1 MKKMYKKVTAFI
13 LAIAMI
19 VAYIQIKAYA
29 FDNNV
34 SEITRNQVMSDA
46 TIQSGLGAA
55 KNYGLFSLDAKSY
68 NDLECS
74 VAAKYADLGADYNFS
89 GNNTK
94 VYKNQLT
101 VSKSFMINNQPQANK
116 NVTLRLYRMDSSQSV
131 LIDEMT
137 QTTNSNGKA
146 TFVFDGMKDSSSNK
160 VSCDAKEDFNF
171 DYKKLKKNI
180 IKIKK
185 VDNEVINKVSYKK
198 YTVSMKKSDA
208 YNLIYDKDVMDEKNL
223 SGTVDVQIL
232 VDKST
237 NFIYEI
243 DYVIDNLNSDSN
255 NKIKYSVQINN
266 FDFNNNNE
274 INLPF

>member
-1 MKKMYKKVTAFI
+1 MKEKVKIVVVLVVILFIFLGIFFIGKKVS
-13 LAIAMI
+13 L
-19 VAYIQIKAYA
+19 
-29 FDNNV
+29 NNYLNKTEKY
-34 SEITRNQVMSDA
+34 SNKINYTTGITLN
-46 TIQSGLGAA
+46 IE
-55 KNYGLFSLDAKSY
+55 SLDKQSKIEYTIARTKDIKNIIIS
-68 NDLECS
+68 
-74 VAAKYADLGADYNFS
+74 KYDDEE
-89 GNNTK
+89 
-94 VYKNQLT
+94 LT
-101 VSKSFMINNQPQANK
+101 SSINK
-116 NVTLRLYRMDSSQSV
+116 YLVK
-131 LIDEMT
+131 E
-137 QTTNSNGKA
+137 NGK
-146 TFVFDGMKDSSSNK
+146 TKCYTKDSSSNK
-160 VSCDAKEDFNF
+160 VSCDAKEDFNV

-208 YNLIYDKDVMDEKNL
+208 YNLIYDKDIMNEKNL

>member
-1 MKKMYKKVTAFI
+1 MKEKVKIVVVLVVILFIFLGIFFMGKKVS
-13 LAIAMI
+13 L
-19 VAYIQIKAYA
+19 
-29 FDNNV
+29 NNYLNKTNKY
-34 SEITRNQVMSDA
+34 SNKINYTTGITLN
-46 TIQSGLGAA
+46 IE
-55 KNYGLFSLDAKSY
+55 SLDKQSKIEYTIARTKDIKNIIIS
-68 NDLECS
+68 
-74 VAAKYADLGADYNFS
+74 KYDDEE
-89 GNNTK
+89 
-94 VYKNQLT
+94 LT
-101 VSKSFMINNQPQANK
+101 SSINK
-116 NVTLRLYRMDSSQSV
+116 YLVK
-131 LIDEMT
+131 E
-137 QTTNSNGKA
+137 NGK
-146 TFVFDGMKDSSSNK
+146 TKCYTKDSSSNK
-160 VSCDAKEDFNF
+160 VSCDAKEDFKI

-198 YTVSMKKSDA
+198 YTVSMKKSDV

-223 SGTVDVQIL
+223 SGTLDVQIL

>member
-1 MKKMYKKVTAFI
+1 MKEKVKIVVVLVVILFIFLGIFFMSKKVSLNNYLNKTNKYSNKI
-13 LAIAMI
+13 N
-19 VAYIQIKAYA
+19 YA
-29 FDNNV
+29 TG
-34 SEITRNQVMSDA
+34 ITLN
-46 TIQSGLGAA
+46 IE
-55 KNYGLFSLDAKSY
+55 SLDKQSKIEYTIARTKDIKNIIIS
-68 NDLECS
+68 
-74 VAAKYADLGADYNFS
+74 KYDDEE
-89 GNNTK
+89 
-94 VYKNQLT
+94 LT
-101 VSKSFMINNQPQANK
+101 SSINK
-116 NVTLRLYRMDSSQSV
+116 YLVK
-131 LIDEMT
+131 E
-137 QTTNSNGKA
+137 NGK
-146 TFVFDGMKDSSSNK
+146 TKCYTKDSSSNK
-160 VSCDAKEDFNF
+160 VSCDAKEDFKI

-223 SGTVDVQIL
+223 SGTLDVQIL

>member
-1 MKKMYKKVTAFI
+1 MKEKVKIVVVLVVILFIFLGIFFMGKKVS
-13 LAIAMI
+13 L
-19 VAYIQIKAYA
+19 
-29 FDNNV
+29 NNYLNKTEKY
-34 SEITRNQVMSDA
+34 SNKINYTTGITLN
-46 TIQSGLGAA
+46 IE
-55 KNYGLFSLDAKSY
+55 SLDKQSKIEYTIARTKDIKNIIIS
-68 NDLECS
+68 
-74 VAAKYADLGADYNFS
+74 KYDDEE
-89 GNNTK
+89 
-94 VYKNQLT
+94 LT
-101 VSKSFMINNQPQANK
+101 SSINK
-116 NVTLRLYRMDSSQSV
+116 YLVK
-131 LIDEMT
+131 E
-137 QTTNSNGKA
+137 NGK
-146 TFVFDGMKDSSSNK
+146 TKCYTKDSSSNK
-160 VSCDAKEDFNF
+160 VSCDAKEDFKI

-198 YTVSMKKSDA
+198 YTVSMKKSNA

>member
-1 MKKMYKKVTAFI
+1 MKEKVKIVVVLVIILFIFLGIFFMGKKVSLNNYLNKTNKYSNKI
-13 LAIAMI
+13 N
-19 VAYIQIKAYA
+19 YA
-29 FDNNV
+29 TG
-34 SEITRNQVMSDA
+34 ITLN
-46 TIQSGLGAA
+46 IE
-55 KNYGLFSLDAKSY
+55 SLDKQSKIEYTIARTKDIKNIIIS
-68 NDLECS
+68 
-74 VAAKYADLGADYNFS
+74 KYDDEE
-89 GNNTK
+89 
-94 VYKNQLT
+94 LT
-101 VSKSFMINNQPQANK
+101 SSINK
-116 NVTLRLYRMDSSQSV
+116 YLVK
-131 LIDEMT
+131 E
-137 QTTNSNGKA
+137 NGK
-146 TFVFDGMKDSSSNK
+146 TKCYTKDSSSNK
-160 VSCDAKEDFNF
+160 VSCDAKEDFKI

-223 SGTVDVQIL
+223 SGTLDVQIL

>member
-1 MKKMYKKVTAFI
+1 MKEKVKIVVVLVVILFIFLGIFFMGKKVSLNNYLNKTNKYSNKI
-13 LAIAMI
+13 N
-19 VAYIQIKAYA
+19 YA
-29 FDNNV
+29 TG
-34 SEITRNQVMSDA
+34 ITLN
-46 TIQSGLGAA
+46 IE
-55 KNYGLFSLDAKSY
+55 SLDKQSKIEYTIARTKDIKNIIIS
-68 NDLECS
+68 
-74 VAAKYADLGADYNFS
+74 KYDDEE
-89 GNNTK
+89 
-94 VYKNQLT
+94 LT
-101 VSKSFMINNQPQANK
+101 SSINK
-116 NVTLRLYRMDSSQSV
+116 YLVK
-131 LIDEMT
+131 E
-137 QTTNSNGKA
+137 NGK
-146 TFVFDGMKDSSSNK
+146 TKCYTKDSSSNK
-160 VSCDAKEDFNF
+160 VSCDAKEDFKI

-223 SGTVDVQIL
+223 SGTLDVQIL

>member
-1 MKKMYKKVTAFI
+1 MKEKVKIVVVLVVILFIFLGIFFMGKKVS
-13 LAIAMI
+13 L
-19 VAYIQIKAYA
+19 
-29 FDNNV
+29 NNYLNKTNKY
-34 SEITRNQVMSDA
+34 SNKINYTTGITLN
-46 TIQSGLGAA
+46 IE
-55 KNYGLFSLDAKSY
+55 SLDKQSKIEYTIARTKDIKNIIIS
-68 NDLECS
+68 
-74 VAAKYADLGADYNFS
+74 KYDDEE
-89 GNNTK
+89 
-94 VYKNQLT
+94 LT
-101 VSKSFMINNQPQANK
+101 SSINK
-116 NVTLRLYRMDSSQSV
+116 YLVK
-131 LIDEMT
+131 E
-137 QTTNSNGKA
+137 NGK
-146 TFVFDGMKDSSSNK
+146 TKCYTKDSSSNK
-160 VSCDAKEDFNF
+160 VSCDAKEDFKI

-208 YNLIYDKDVMDEKNL
+208 YNLIYDKDVMDKKNL

>member
-1 MKKMYKKVTAFI
+1 MKEKVKIVVVLVVILFIFLGIFFMGKKVS
-13 LAIAMI
+13 L
-19 VAYIQIKAYA
+19 
-29 FDNNV
+29 NNYLNKTNKY
-34 SEITRNQVMSDA
+34 SNKINYTTGITLN
-46 TIQSGLGAA
+46 IE
-55 KNYGLFSLDAKSY
+55 SLDKQSKIEYTIARTKDIKNIIIS
-68 NDLECS
+68 
-74 VAAKYADLGADYNFS
+74 KYDDEE
-89 GNNTK
+89 
-94 VYKNQLT
+94 LT
-101 VSKSFMINNQPQANK
+101 SSINK
-116 NVTLRLYRMDSSQSV
+116 YLVK
-131 LIDEMT
+131 E
-137 QTTNSNGKA
+137 NGK
-146 TFVFDGMKDSSSNK
+146 TKCYTKDSSSNK
-160 VSCDAKEDFNF
+160 VSCDAKEDFKI

-223 SGTVDVQIL
+223 SGTADVQIL

>member
-1 MKKMYKKVTAFI
+1 MKEKVKIVVVLVVILFIFLGIFFMGKKVS
-13 LAIAMI
+13 L
-19 VAYIQIKAYA
+19 
-29 FDNNV
+29 NNYLNKTNKY
-34 SEITRNQVMSDA
+34 SNKINYTTGITLN
-46 TIQSGLGAA
+46 IE
-55 KNYGLFSLDAKSY
+55 SLDKQSKIEYTIARTKDIKNIIIS
-68 NDLECS
+68 
-74 VAAKYADLGADYNFS
+74 KYDDEE
-89 GNNTK
+89 
-94 VYKNQLT
+94 LT
-101 VSKSFMINNQPQANK
+101 SSINK
-116 NVTLRLYRMDSSQSV
+116 YLVK
-131 LIDEMT
+131 E
-137 QTTNSNGKA
+137 NGK
-146 TFVFDGMKDSSSNK
+146 TKCYTKDSSSNK
-160 VSCDAKEDFNF
+160 VSCDAKEDFKI

-232 VDKST
+232 VDNSA

-255 NKIKYSVQINN
+255 NNIKYSVQVNN

>member
-1 MKKMYKKVTAFI
+1 MKEKVKIVVVLVVILFIFLGIFFMGKKVS
-13 LAIAMI
+13 L
-19 VAYIQIKAYA
+19 
-29 FDNNV
+29 NNYLNKTNKY
-34 SEITRNQVMSDA
+34 SNKINYTTGITLNIESLDKQSKIEYTITRTKD
-46 TIQSGLGAA
+46 I
-55 KNYGLFSLDAKSY
+55 KNIIIS
-68 NDLECS
+68 
-74 VAAKYADLGADYNFS
+74 KYDDEE
-89 GNNTK
+89 
-94 VYKNQLT
+94 LT
-101 VSKSFMINNQPQANK
+101 SSINK
-116 NVTLRLYRMDSSQSV
+116 YLVK
-131 LIDEMT
+131 E
-137 QTTNSNGKA
+137 NGK
-146 TFVFDGMKDSSSNK
+146 TKCYTKDSSSNK
-160 VSCDAKEDFNF
+160 VSCDAKEDFNV

-223 SGTVDVQIL
+223 SGTLDVQIL

>member
-1 MKKMYKKVTAFI
+1 MKEKVKIVVVLVVILFIFLGIFFVGKKVS
-13 LAIAMI
+13 L
-19 VAYIQIKAYA
+19 
-29 FDNNV
+29 NNYLNKTNKY
-34 SEITRNQVMSDA
+34 SNKINYTTGITLN
-46 TIQSGLGAA
+46 IE
-55 KNYGLFSLDAKSY
+55 SLDKQSKIEYTIARTKDIKNIIIS
-68 NDLECS
+68 
-74 VAAKYADLGADYNFS
+74 KYDDEE
-89 GNNTK
+89 
-94 VYKNQLT
+94 LT
-101 VSKSFMINNQPQANK
+101 SSINK
-116 NVTLRLYRMDSSQSV
+116 YLVK
-131 LIDEMT
+131 E
-137 QTTNSNGKA
+137 NGK
-146 TFVFDGMKDSSSNK
+146 TKCYTKDSSSNK
-160 VSCDAKEDFNF
+160 VSCDAKEDFNV

-223 SGTVDVQIL
+223 SGTLDVQIL

>member
-1 MKKMYKKVTAFI
+1 MKEKVKIVVVLVVILFIFLGIFFMGKKVS
-13 LAIAMI
+13 L
-19 VAYIQIKAYA
+19 
-29 FDNNV
+29 NNYLNKTNKY
-34 SEITRNQVMSDA
+34 SNKINYTTGITLN
-46 TIQSGLGAA
+46 IE
-55 KNYGLFSLDAKSY
+55 SLDKQSKIEYTIARTKDIKNIMIS
-68 NDLECS
+68 
-74 VAAKYADLGADYNFS
+74 KYDDEE
-89 GNNTK
+89 
-94 VYKNQLT
+94 LT
-101 VSKSFMINNQPQANK
+101 SSINK
-116 NVTLRLYRMDSSQSV
+116 YLVK
-131 LIDEMT
+131 E
-137 QTTNSNGKA
+137 NGK
-146 TFVFDGMKDSSSNK
+146 TKCYTKDSSSNK
-160 VSCDAKEDFNF
+160 VSCDAKEDFKI

-198 YTVSMKKSDA
+198 YTISMKKSDA

>member
-1 MKKMYKKVTAFI
+1 MKEKVKIVVVLVVILFIFLGIFFMGKKVS
-13 LAIAMI
+13 L
-19 VAYIQIKAYA
+19 
-29 FDNNV
+29 NNYLNKTNKY
-34 SEITRNQVMSDA
+34 SNKINYTTGITLN
-46 TIQSGLGAA
+46 IE
-55 KNYGLFSLDAKSY
+55 SLDKQSKIEYTIARTKDIKNIIIS
-68 NDLECS
+68 
-74 VAAKYADLGADYNFS
+74 KYDDEE
-89 GNNTK
+89 
-94 VYKNQLT
+94 LT
-101 VSKSFMINNQPQANK
+101 SSINK
-116 NVTLRLYRMDSSQSV
+116 YLVK
-131 LIDEMT
+131 E
-137 QTTNSNGKA
+137 NGK
-146 TFVFDGMKDSSSNK
+146 TKCYTKDSSSNK
-160 VSCDAKEDFNF
+160 VSCDAKEDFKI
-171 DYKKLKKNI
+171 DYKNLKKNI

>member
-1 MKKMYKKVTAFI
+1 MKEKVKIVVVLVVILFIFLGIFFMGKKVS
-13 LAIAMI
+13 L
-19 VAYIQIKAYA
+19 
-29 FDNNV
+29 NNYLNKTNKY
-34 SEITRNQVMSDA
+34 SNKINYTTGITLN
-46 TIQSGLGAA
+46 IE
-55 KNYGLFSLDAKSY
+55 SLDKQSKIEYTIARTKDIKNIIIS
-68 NDLECS
+68 
-74 VAAKYADLGADYNFS
+74 KYDDEE
-89 GNNTK
+89 
-94 VYKNQLT
+94 LT
-101 VSKSFMINNQPQANK
+101 SSINK
-116 NVTLRLYRMDSSQSV
+116 YLVK
-131 LIDEMT
+131 E
-137 QTTNSNGKA
+137 NGK
-146 TFVFDGMKDSSSNK
+146 TKCYTKDSSSNK
-160 VSCDAKEDFNF
+160 VSCDAKEDFKI

-255 NKIKYSVQINN
+255 NKIKYSVQVNN

>member
-1 MKKMYKKVTAFI
+1 MKEKVKIVVVLVIILFIFLGIFFMGKKVS
-13 LAIAMI
+13 L
-19 VAYIQIKAYA
+19 
-29 FDNNV
+29 NNYLNKTEKY
-34 SEITRNQVMSDA
+34 SNKINYTTGITLN
-46 TIQSGLGAA
+46 IE
-55 KNYGLFSLDAKSY
+55 SLDKQSKIEYTIARTKDIKNIIIS
-68 NDLECS
+68 
-74 VAAKYADLGADYNFS
+74 KYDDEE
-89 GNNTK
+89 
-94 VYKNQLT
+94 LT
-101 VSKSFMINNQPQANK
+101 SSINK
-116 NVTLRLYRMDSSQSV
+116 YLVK
-131 LIDEMT
+131 E
-137 QTTNSNGKA
+137 NGK
-146 TFVFDGMKDSSSNK
+146 TKCYTKDSSSNK
-160 VSCDAKEDFNF
+160 VSCDAKEDFKI

-208 YNLIYDKDVMDEKNL
+208 YNLIYDKDVMDEKKL

>member
-1 MKKMYKKVTAFI
+1 MKEKVKIVVVLVVILFI
-13 LAIAMI
+13 FLGIFF
-19 VAYIQIKAYA
+19 VGKRVSL
-29 FDNNV
+29 NNYLNKTNKY
-34 SEITRNQVMSDA
+34 SNKINYTTGITLN
-46 TIQSGLGAA
+46 IE
-55 KNYGLFSLDAKSY
+55 SLDKQSKIEYTIARTKDIKNIIIS
-68 NDLECS
+68 
-74 VAAKYADLGADYNFS
+74 KYDDEE
-89 GNNTK
+89 
-94 VYKNQLT
+94 LT
-101 VSKSFMINNQPQANK
+101 SSINK
-116 NVTLRLYRMDSSQSV
+116 YLVK
-131 LIDEMT
+131 E
-137 QTTNSNGKA
+137 NGK
-146 TFVFDGMKDSSSNK
+146 TKCYTKDSSSNK
-160 VSCDAKEDFNF
+160 VSCDAKEDFNV

-198 YTVSMKKSDA
+198 YTVSMKKNDA
-208 YNLIYDKDVMDEKNL
+208 YNLIYDKDVMDEKKLN
-223 SGTVDVQIL
+223 GTVDVQIL

>member
-1 MKKMYKKVTAFI
+1 MKEKVKIVVVLVVILFIFLGIFFMGKKVS
-13 LAIAMI
+13 L
-19 VAYIQIKAYA
+19 
-29 FDNNV
+29 NNYLNKTNKY
-34 SEITRNQVMSDA
+34 SNKINYTTGITLN
-46 TIQSGLGAA
+46 IE
-55 KNYGLFSLDAKSY
+55 SLDKQSKIEYTIARTKDIKNIIIS
-68 NDLECS
+68 
-74 VAAKYADLGADYNFS
+74 KYDDEE
-89 GNNTK
+89 
-94 VYKNQLT
+94 LT
-101 VSKSFMINNQPQANK
+101 SSINK
-116 NVTLRLYRMDSSQSV
+116 YLVK
-131 LIDEMT
+131 E
-137 QTTNSNGKA
+137 NGK
-146 TFVFDGMKDSSSNK
+146 TKCYTKDSSSNK
-160 VSCDAKEDFNF
+160 VSCDAKEDFKI

-185 VDNEVINKVSYKK
+185 VDNELINKVSYKK

-223 SGTVDVQIL
+223 SGTLDVQIL

>member
-1 MKKMYKKVTAFI
+1 MKEKVKIVVVLVVILFIFLGIFFMGKKVS
-13 LAIAMI
+13 L
-19 VAYIQIKAYA
+19 
-29 FDNNV
+29 NNYLNKTNKY
-34 SEITRNQVMSDA
+34 SNKINYTTGITLN
-46 TIQSGLGAA
+46 IE
-55 KNYGLFSLDAKSY
+55 SLDKQSKIEYTIARTKDIKNIIIS
-68 NDLECS
+68 
-74 VAAKYADLGADYNFS
+74 KYDDEE
-89 GNNTK
+89 
-94 VYKNQLT
+94 LT
-101 VSKSFMINNQPQANK
+101 SSINK
-116 NVTLRLYRMDSSQSV
+116 YLVK
-131 LIDEMT
+131 E
-137 QTTNSNGKA
+137 NGK
-146 TFVFDGMKDSSSNK
+146 TKCYTKDSSSNK
-160 VSCDAKEDFNF
+160 VSCDAKEDFKI

-198 YTVSMKKSDA
+198 YTISMKKSDA

>member
-1 MKKMYKKVTAFI
+1 MKEKVKIVVVLVVILFIFLGIFFIGKKVS
-13 LAIAMI
+13 L
-19 VAYIQIKAYA
+19 
-29 FDNNV
+29 NNYLNKTEKY
-34 SEITRNQVMSDA
+34 SNKINYTTGITLN
-46 TIQSGLGAA
+46 IE
-55 KNYGLFSLDAKSY
+55 SLDKQSKIEYTIARTKDIKNIIIS
-68 NDLECS
+68 
-74 VAAKYADLGADYNFS
+74 KYDDEE
-89 GNNTK
+89 
-94 VYKNQLT
+94 LT
-101 VSKSFMINNQPQANK
+101 SSINK
-116 NVTLRLYRMDSSQSV
+116 YLVK
-131 LIDEMT
+131 E
-137 QTTNSNGKA
+137 NGK
-146 TFVFDGMKDSSSNK
+146 TKCYTKDSSSNK
-160 VSCDAKEDFNF
+160 VSCDAKEDFNV

-208 YNLIYDKDVMDEKNL
+208 YNLIYDKDIMNEKNL
-223 SGTVDVQIL
+223 NGTVDVQIL

>member
-1 MKKMYKKVTAFI
+1 MKEKVKIVVVLVVILFIFLGIFFMGKKVS
-13 LAIAMI
+13 L
-19 VAYIQIKAYA
+19 
-29 FDNNV
+29 NNYLNKTNKY
-34 SEITRNQVMSDA
+34 SNKINYTTGITLN
-46 TIQSGLGAA
+46 IE
-55 KNYGLFSLDAKSY
+55 SLDKQSKIEYTIARTKDIKNIIIS
-68 NDLECS
+68 
-74 VAAKYADLGADYNFS
+74 KYDDEE
-89 GNNTK
+89 
-94 VYKNQLT
+94 LT
-101 VSKSFMINNQPQANK
+101 SSINK
-116 NVTLRLYRMDSSQSV
+116 YLVK
-131 LIDEMT
+131 E
-137 QTTNSNGKA
+137 NGK
-146 TFVFDGMKDSSSNK
+146 TKCYTKDSSSNK
-160 VSCDAKEDFNF
+160 VSCDAKEDFKI

-208 YNLIYDKDVMDEKNL
+208 YNLIYDKDVMDEKKL
-223 SGTVDVQIL
+223 SGTLDVQIL

>member
-1 MKKMYKKVTAFI
+1 MKEKVKIVVVLVVILFIFLGIFFMGKKVSLNNYLNKTNKYSNKI
-13 LAIAMI
+13 N
-19 VAYIQIKAYA
+19 YA
-29 FDNNV
+29 TG
-34 SEITRNQVMSDA
+34 ITLN
-46 TIQSGLGAA
+46 IE
-55 KNYGLFSLDAKSY
+55 SLDKQSKIEYTIARTKDIKNIIIS
-68 NDLECS
+68 
-74 VAAKYADLGADYNFS
+74 KYDDEE
-89 GNNTK
+89 
-94 VYKNQLT
+94 LT
-101 VSKSFMINNQPQANK
+101 SSINK
-116 NVTLRLYRMDSSQSV
+116 YLVK
-131 LIDEMT
+131 E
-137 QTTNSNGKA
+137 NGK
-146 TFVFDGMKDSSSNK
+146 TKCYTKDSSSNK
-160 VSCDAKEDFNF
+160 VSCDAKEDFKI

-208 YNLIYDKDVMDEKNL
+208 YNLIYDKDVMDEKKL

>member
-1 MKKMYKKVTAFI
+1 MKEKVKIVVVLVVILFIFLGIFFVGKKVS
-13 LAIAMI
+13 L
-19 VAYIQIKAYA
+19 
-29 FDNNV
+29 NNYLNKT
-34 SEITRNQVMSDA
+34 EKYLNKINYTTGITLN
-46 TIQSGLGAA
+46 IE
-55 KNYGLFSLDAKSY
+55 SLDKQSKIEYTIARTKDIKNIIIS
-68 NDLECS
+68 
-74 VAAKYADLGADYNFS
+74 KYDDEE
-89 GNNTK
+89 
-94 VYKNQLT
+94 LT
-101 VSKSFMINNQPQANK
+101 SSINK
-116 NVTLRLYRMDSSQSV
+116 YLVK
-131 LIDEMT
+131 E
-137 QTTNSNGKA
+137 NGK
-146 TFVFDGMKDSSSNK
+146 TKCYTKDSSSNK
-160 VSCDAKEDFNF
+160 VSCDAKEDFNV

-208 YNLIYDKDVMDEKNL
+208 YNLIYDKDIMNEKNL
-223 SGTVDVQIL
+223 NGTVDVQIL
-232 VDKST
+232 VDKFA

>member
-1 MKKMYKKVTAFI
+1 MKEKVKIVVVLVVILFIFLGIFFMGKKVS
-13 LAIAMI
+13 L
-19 VAYIQIKAYA
+19 
-29 FDNNV
+29 NNYLNKTEKY
-34 SEITRNQVMSDA
+34 SNKINYTTGITLN
-46 TIQSGLGAA
+46 IE
-55 KNYGLFSLDAKSY
+55 SLDKQSKIEYTIARTKDIKNIIIS
-68 NDLECS
+68 
-74 VAAKYADLGADYNFS
+74 KYDDEE
-89 GNNTK
+89 
-94 VYKNQLT
+94 LT
-101 VSKSFMINNQPQANK
+101 SSINK
-116 NVTLRLYRMDSSQSV
+116 YLVK
-131 LIDEMT
+131 E
-137 QTTNSNGKA
+137 NGK
-146 TFVFDGMKDSSSNK
+146 TKCYTKDSSSNK
-160 VSCDAKEDFNF
+160 VSCDAKEDFKI

>member
-1 MKKMYKKVTAFI
+1 MKEKVKIVVVLVVILFIFLGIFFVGKKVS
-13 LAIAMI
+13 L
-19 VAYIQIKAYA
+19 
-29 FDNNV
+29 NNYLNKT
-34 SEITRNQVMSDA
+34 EKYLNKINYTTGITLN
-46 TIQSGLGAA
+46 IE
-55 KNYGLFSLDAKSY
+55 SLDKQSKIEYTIARTKDIKNIIIS
-68 NDLECS
+68 
-74 VAAKYADLGADYNFS
+74 KYDDEE
-89 GNNTK
+89 
-94 VYKNQLT
+94 LT
-101 VSKSFMINNQPQANK
+101 SSINK
-116 NVTLRLYRMDSSQSV
+116 YLVK
-131 LIDEMT
+131 E
-137 QTTNSNGKA
+137 NGK
-146 TFVFDGMKDSSSNK
+146 TKCYTKDSSSNK
-160 VSCDAKEDFNF
+160 VSCDAKEDFNV

-185 VDNEVINKVSYKK
+185 VDNEVISKVSYKK

-232 VDKST
+232 VDKSA

>member
-1 MKKMYKKVTAFI
+1 MKEKVKIVVVLIVILFIFLGIFFVGKKVS
-13 LAIAMI
+13 L
-19 VAYIQIKAYA
+19 
-29 FDNNV
+29 NNYLNKTEKY
-34 SEITRNQVMSDA
+34 SNKINYTTGITLN
-46 TIQSGLGAA
+46 IE
-55 KNYGLFSLDAKSY
+55 SLDKQSKIEYTIARTKDIKNIIIS
-68 NDLECS
+68 
-74 VAAKYADLGADYNFS
+74 KYDDEE
-89 GNNTK
+89 
-94 VYKNQLT
+94 LT
-101 VSKSFMINNQPQANK
+101 SSINK
-116 NVTLRLYRMDSSQSV
+116 YLVK
-131 LIDEMT
+131 E
-137 QTTNSNGKA
+137 NGK
-146 TFVFDGMKDSSSNK
+146 TKCYTKDSSSNK
-160 VSCDAKEDFNF
+160 VSCDAKEDFKI

-208 YNLIYDKDVMDEKNL
+208 YNLIYDKDIMNEKNL

>member
-1 MKKMYKKVTAFI
+1 MKEKVKIVVVLVVILFIFLGIFFMGKKVS
-13 LAIAMI
+13 L
-19 VAYIQIKAYA
+19 
-29 FDNNV
+29 NNYLNKTNKY
-34 SEITRNQVMSDA
+34 SNKINYTTGITLN
-46 TIQSGLGAA
+46 IE
-55 KNYGLFSLDAKSY
+55 SLDKQSKIEYTIARTKDIKNIIIS
-68 NDLECS
+68 
-74 VAAKYADLGADYNFS
+74 KYDDEE
-89 GNNTK
+89 
-94 VYKNQLT
+94 LT
-101 VSKSFMINNQPQANK
+101 SSINK
-116 NVTLRLYRMDSSQSV
+116 YLVK
-131 LIDEMT
+131 E
-137 QTTNSNGKA
+137 NGK
-146 TFVFDGMKDSSSNK
+146 TKCYTKDSSSNK
-160 VSCDAKEDFNF
+160 VSCDAKEDFKI

-208 YNLIYDKDVMDEKNL
+208 YNLIYDTDVMDEKNL
-223 SGTVDVQIL
+223 SGTLDVQIL

>member
-1 MKKMYKKVTAFI
+1 MGKKVS
-13 LAIAMI
+13 L
-19 VAYIQIKAYA
+19 
-29 FDNNV
+29 NNYLNKTNKY
-34 SEITRNQVMSDA
+34 SNKINYTTGITLN
-46 TIQSGLGAA
+46 IE
-55 KNYGLFSLDAKSY
+55 SLDKQSKIEYTIARTKDIKNIIIS
-68 NDLECS
+68 
-74 VAAKYADLGADYNFS
+74 KYDDEE
-89 GNNTK
+89 
-94 VYKNQLT
+94 LT
-101 VSKSFMINNQPQANK
+101 SSINK
-116 NVTLRLYRMDSSQSV
+116 YLVK
-131 LIDEMT
+131 E
-137 QTTNSNGKA
+137 NGK
-146 TFVFDGMKDSSSNK
+146 TKCYTKDSSSNK
-160 VSCDAKEDFNF
+160 VSCDAKEDFNV

-208 YNLIYDKDVMDEKNL
+208 YNLIYDKDIMNEKNL

>member
-1 MKKMYKKVTAFI
+1 MKEKVKIVVVLVVILFIFLGIFFMGKKVS
-13 LAIAMI
+13 L
-19 VAYIQIKAYA
+19 
-29 FDNNV
+29 NNYLNKTNKY
-34 SEITRNQVMSDA
+34 SNKINYTTGITLN
-46 TIQSGLGAA
+46 IE
-55 KNYGLFSLDAKSY
+55 SLDKQSKIEYTIARTKDIKNIIIS
-68 NDLECS
+68 
-74 VAAKYADLGADYNFS
+74 KYDDEE
-89 GNNTK
+89 
-94 VYKNQLT
+94 LT
-101 VSKSFMINNQPQANK
+101 SSINK
-116 NVTLRLYRMDSSQSV
+116 YLVK
-131 LIDEMT
+131 E
-137 QTTNSNGKA
+137 NGK
-146 TFVFDGMKDSSSNK
+146 TKCYTKDSSSNK
-160 VSCDAKEDFNF
+160 VSCDTKEDFKI